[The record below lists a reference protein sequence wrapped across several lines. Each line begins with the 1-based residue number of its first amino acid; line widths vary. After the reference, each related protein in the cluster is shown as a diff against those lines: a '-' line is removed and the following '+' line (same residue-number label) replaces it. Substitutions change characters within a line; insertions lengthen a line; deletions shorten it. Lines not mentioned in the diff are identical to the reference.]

1 MTITQPKP
9 GFYCAVKNKTD
20 KAAELYFYGDIV
32 NSKSYKWSSD
42 DKCPT
47 DVVEALEECK
57 DAEQLDIYINSGG
70 GSVFAGNAIFNRLKA
85 HKAHK
90 TVHIDGVA
98 ASIASVIALAGD
110 EIIMPENT
118 YMMIHKAWTY
128 AIGNSS
134 ELKAAADRLEKLEE
148 SIVEVYDRN
157 TGDEFTADKIRE
169 LMAAETWLSAT
180 EAAEMFTNV
189 SITDDIPAAACISDM
204 KYKNAPDN
212 LIVDYNKVFSVD
224 TADTADKN
232 DEPDGSHE
240 SDDKNG
246 NEVKNRLDLIEN
258 FIFTERENENEQK
271 NA

>member
-9 GFYCAVKNKTD
+9 GFYCTVKNKTD

-32 NSKSYKWSSD
+32 SSKADKWSSD

-47 DVVEALEECK
+47 DVVEALEACK

-118 YMMIHKAWTY
+118 YMMIHKAWTF
-128 AIGNSS
+128 AIGNSD
-134 ELKAAADRLEKLEE
+134 ELRSTADRLDKLEE
-148 SIVEVYDRN
+148 SIVEVYDKS

-180 EAAEMFTNV
+180 EATEMFTNV
-189 SITDDIPAAACISDM
+189 SMTDDIQAAACISDM

-212 LIVDYNKVFSVD
+212 LIVDYDKVFSV
-224 TADTADKN
+224 DTADKN

-240 SDDKNG
+240 PDDKNG